1 MTPRGRLSIPYDR
14 FVELWETLVTE
25 GRARASINAVQNSLG
40 GDKST
45 IKAYQERY
53 AREQVAKEL
62 SMLKSIQ
69 LTDAVQKAIAA
80 IKVKELELVEHENQ
94 QLKNRLDG
102 VLADLAQSEAA
113 YSALTRAFEDAKIDW
128 DARQQKAQ
136 RDLAIAESRVSDA
149 EKREQQLGEQYQA
162 LSEQVNQYR
171 PRKLRWQK
179 KRWSCCGSGG
189 RRVREHGGNGSV
201 KVQACWLVTLE

>member
-1 MTPRGRLSIPYDR
+1 MTLRGRPSIPYDR

-25 GRARASINAVQNSLG
+25 GRASINAVQNSLG

-102 VLADLAQSEAA
+102 LLADLAQSEAA

-128 DARQQKAQ
+128 DAWQQKAQ
-136 RDLAIAESRVSDA
+136 RELAIAQSRVSDA

-171 PRKLRWQK
+171 QEAAVAKKEMELLRE
-179 KRWSCCGSGG
+179 RM
-189 RRVREHGGNGSV
+189 
-201 KVQACWLVTLE
+201 KVGA